1 MRWRVR
7 EWGWA
12 VSALWLAACGPAA
25 GGGAGRPPRGPA
37 PDPNV
42 LLPRLSDPAFVYRDL
57 GFFAKGEPLP
67 FVASLRYLAGPVP
80 DSTLVAFG
88 LSLTNRALSFRRAD
102 ERIEGRYRIEIV
114 FRRGPQILTQLS
126 SDQAVRVASLGE
138 TRRADESIIFQHF
151 FYLPPGRVTATI
163 VVRDRNRLT
172 SNRDEGV
179 VVVPRFGTG
188 PQLSGLIP
196 IYQGTARTARSAL
209 PTILLNPRATSPQ
222 GGDTLV
228 FYLEGYGLP
237 PESPVVLRA
246 ARPDGGEAWRDT
258 IRLEGAR
265 VAAAVGGD
273 TVQLASHEIAAAIV
287 RIPPEELELGELRFE
302 AMLPGRPDTVR
313 TVALVT
319 FSEQWAVT
327 NLDGVLSLL
336 RYFGRDQE
344 IQAIREAPP
353 AERARLW
360 RAFWR
365 RTDPDTTTPE
375 NEALIA
381 YFRRVEIAN
390 IRFREESEPGWLTD
404 RGEVYITLGEPD
416 MVERSDDLRTNRT
429 VIRWTYLFGG
439 ETVLLYFVNDQSLQR
454 FRLTFTSRAE
464 YHRLLSRVRQRE
476 SEGRQSG

>member
-1 MRWRVR
+1 MRPILLRGLSGLV
-7 EWGWA
+7 G
-12 VSALWLAACGPAA
+12 LWLVGCGPVA
-25 GGGAGRPPRGPA
+25 GGGAGRAPRGPA

-88 LSLTNRALSFRRAD
+88 LSLSNRALSFRRVD
-102 ERIEGRYRIEIV
+102 ERIEGRYRVEVV
-114 FRRGPQILTQLS
+114 FRRGPQIVSQLS
-126 SDQAVRVASLGE
+126 SDQAVRITSLGE
-138 TRRADESIIFQHF
+138 ARRTDESIVFQHF
-151 FYLPPGRVTATI
+151 FYLPPGRLTATVI
-163 VVRDRNRLT
+163 VRDRNRLT

-179 VVVPRFGTG
+179 VVVPRFGGG

-196 IYQGTARTARSAL
+196 IYQGTARAVRSVL

-228 FYLEGYGLP
+228 FYLEGYGVP
-237 PESPVVLRA
+237 SGTPVVLRA
-246 ARPDGGEAWRDT
+246 ARPGGGEAWRDT
-258 IRLEGAR
+258 VRLQGAQ

-273 TVQLASHEIAAAIV
+273 TVTLPAPDVVAAIV
-287 RIPPEELELGELRFE
+287 RIPPESLELGELRFE
-302 AMLPGRPDTVR
+302 ATLPGQPDTVR

-327 NLDGVLSLL
+327 NLDDVLSLL

-344 IQAIREAPP
+344 IQAIREAP
-353 AERARLW
+353 ATERARLW

-439 ETVLLYFVNDQSLQR
+439 ETVLLYFVNDQSLSR

-476 SEGRQSG
+476 AEGRQSN